1 MNRHYCTNEL
11 RSWSAKSCITVVV
24 LTAFLLGM
32 TPVAAKAI
40 ESNASD
46 WQEELTANI
55 TDTMNKHAEAI
66 ANKYPHDATRVNFF
80 RKVSKELTEKIRES
94 LGNLLVQG
102 LLTKADVKAEMH
114 NIMGKVA
121 EKVND
126 AAIQGLLV
134 EKELE
139 DSEMG
144 KTVIAAKNVVDGLN
158 LLLQHP
164 LVALTKSWI
173 GITVL
178 VLASLAVVGLI
189 IFVAGPILKLLWRGC
204 VIIVSAAMSGLWRL
218 IVGIAGILA
227 KGGCCVAFCSRWPFY
242 RVRNYFIARR
252 LVKQDKMRMKVYN
265 AGEAEE
271 MIQIVTRTY
280 SDIKTDELG
289 PYMEAAPN
297 HRVYFNTK
305 TRNED
310 LMTMNMLT
318 TPARDSGVVNTI
330 HKEAILATSK
340 LYKTAKLP
348 DFQGQFDVDGTTIGH
363 FSRIKYDNKDCLIT
377 AYHVL
382 DYNKAAI
389 VRLKKGDK
397 LVQMDTIR
405 TRIVCASKTEELDF
419 IIMELPASVFSTLS
433 MKVGTWT
440 SRVQARE
447 PISIHQLYD
456 GKSCV
461 SSASIRVSETKPW
474 HINYGASTTSGTSGA
489 PVLDSRN
496 RIVGIH
502 VESDTL
508 LKCNTGVI
516 PPVFRNAKKESPTN
530 EDIAQGQPELYE
542 EPESDEERNFREQDE
557 YLEEQYRVYYAMEL
571 DKSMRVYETEMS
583 WAEQMERIEDKVSEQ
598 MDGKRQAYKTMR
610 LSNTGAY
617 GKHVNR
623 TVKRGVLRKESP
635 WTCSKCFTIHEKRG
649 YTCTSCG
656 FALVKLTK
664 ERVSDIEKGKAAAL
678 QELRK
683 KMPQEMAEKV
693 VAPMD
698 EEAMIARVALVVA
711 DMLEKRLT
719 NRIYP
724 TLPEEATVRIDHAF
738 AQKLRTEPSAPEW
751 EGGQLLVRGD
761 KLVTQRYVF
770 DQVKSDREGCVVLKS
785 DPIPIASVETK
796 PSRSALRRA
805 RKKETQTVSAEGQV
819 PECLNSKSPVGAG
832 EPTTSGQKSE
842 SSQREASK
850 SDVLVA
856 PSLEVHQRKSQ
867 ESGSSSVKN
876 TPSTARMHGPQEPL
890 KLKNGA
896 SNCSATATSSN
907 SKRQIAKK

>member
-1 MNRHYCTNEL
+1 
-11 RSWSAKSCITVVV
+11 
-24 LTAFLLGM
+24 M
-32 TPVAAKAI
+32 TQVAAKAI
-40 ESNASD
+40 ESDASD
-46 WQEELTANI
+46 WLEEITANI
-55 TDTMNKHAEAI
+55 TGTMNKHAETI
-66 ANKYPHDATRVNFF
+66 ANKYPHDATRVNSF
-80 RKVSKELTEKIRES
+80 KQAGKELTETMRES
-94 LGNLLVQG
+94 LGNLIFQG
-102 LLTKADVKAEMH
+102 LLVNADVKAEMQ
-114 NIMGKVA
+114 NIRGKMA

-126 AAIQGLLV
+126 VLIQGLLV

-144 KTVIAAKNVVDGLN
+144 KTVIAAKNVVEELN
-158 LLLQHP
+158 LFLQHP
-164 LVALTKSWI
+164 LIELTKSWI
-173 GITVL
+173 GIAIL
-178 VLASLAVVGLI
+178 VLASLAIVGLFV
-189 IFVAGPILKLLWRGC
+189 FVAGPILKLLWRGC
-204 VIIVSAAMSGLWRL
+204 VIIVSAAMNGLWRL
-218 IVGIAGILA
+218 MVGIVGILA
-227 KGGCCVAFCSRWPFY
+227 KGGCCAVFCAQWPFLGI
-242 RVRNYFIARR
+242 RNFFIARR
-252 LVKQDKMRMKVYN
+252 LVKQDKKRMKVYN
-265 AGEAEE
+265 VGEAEE
-271 MIQIVTRTY
+271 MIQVVTRTY

-289 PYMEAAPN
+289 PYMEATPN
-297 HRVYFNTK
+297 HRVYFNAR

-318 TPARDSGVVNTI
+318 TPARDSGVVTTI

-363 FSRIKYDNKDCLIT
+363 FSRIKFDNKDCLIT

-557 YLEEQYRVYYAMEL
+557 YLEEQYRVYYATEL
-571 DKSMRVYETEMS
+571 EKNMRIYETEMS
-583 WAEQMERIEDKVSEQ
+583 WAEQLERIEDKVSEQ
-598 MDGKRQAYKTMR
+598 MDGRRQAYKTMR

-623 TVKRGVLRKESP
+623 AVKRGVLRKESP

-664 ERVSDIEKGKAAAL
+664 ERVSDIERGKTVAL

-693 VAPMD
+693 VAHMD
-698 EEAMIARVALVVA
+698 EEAMIARVALVVT
-711 DMLEKRLT
+711 DMLEKRLAKD
-719 NRIYP
+719 RIYP
-724 TLPEEATVRIDHAF
+724 DLPEEATIRLDRAF
-738 AQKLRTEPSAPEW
+738 AQKLKTEPSAPKW
-751 EGGQLLVRGD
+751 EGGQLHVRGD
-761 KLVTQRYVF
+761 KLVTQRYVM
-770 DQVKSDREGCVVLKS
+770 DQAKSDREGAVVLKS
-785 DPIPIASVETK
+785 NPIPIANVESK

-805 RKKETQTVSAEGQV
+805 RKKETQAVPANGQ
-819 PECLNSKSPVGAG
+819 PSECLNSKSPAGAG
-832 EPTTSGQKSE
+832 VPTTSGLKSE

-850 SDVLVA
+850 LDVLAA
-856 PSLEVHQRKSQ
+856 PSMEVHLRKSQ
-867 ESGSSSVKN
+867 ASGSNSVKN
-876 TPSTARMHGPQEPL
+876 TLSTACMHGPQGPL
-890 KLKNGA
+890 KLKSEA
-896 SNCSATATSSN
+896 SNCSATAILSN
-907 SKRQIAKK
+907 SKHQKKEK